1 MGKDAEEEQ
10 QYDDSDASED
20 VEVTAA
26 KRLVQSKR
34 PLKSPMV
41 PAKRGV
47 SGQEDDAAATKR
59 RKRRPHVE
67 VMQIFSLILPLTKIQ
82 EVAFWSR
89 S

>member
-1 MGKDAEEEQ
+1 MGTDADEEQ
-10 QYDDSDASED
+10 QDDDSDASED
-20 VEVTAA
+20 IEITAA
-26 KRLVQSKR
+26 NKLVQSKR

-67 VMQIFSLILPLTKIQ
+67 VMQIFSFILPLTKIQ
-82 EVAFWSR
+82 EAAFWSR